1 MLGLIK
7 KKANTLLGI
16 DISSTSVKLLELS
29 RSGGRYKVEA
39 YAVEPLPPNAVVEKN
54 IVELEGV
61 GQALSRVLVKAK
73 TNLKSAVVAV
83 AGSAVITKTIEMEA
97 GLSEDELENQLK
109 IEADQYIPYPLEEV
123 AIDFEVQGLSARN
136 PERVDVLLAACRK
149 ENVEVREAALALA
162 GLTAK
167 VVDVEAYALERSY
180 ALLSS
185 QLGADTDQLTVA
197 VVDIG
202 ATMTTLPAGRAIRNI
217 DFQRGEKGEGN
228 VVIDLSDPTL
238 SPDIQEQGGKIR
250 LDFAKTQLPDALRVR
265 LDVKDFA
272 TPVQFVNAS
281 AQSDRTSITIEP
293 SGLYDY
299 LVYQTDNRL
308 TVSIKPMTT
317 EDAERRKKDN
327 FAYTGEK
334 LSLNFQ
340 DIDVR
345 SVLQLIADF
354 TDLNLVAS
362 DTVQGNITLRL
373 QNVPWDQALDLVLK
387 TKGLDKRKLGNVL
400 LVAPADEIA
409 ARERQELEAQK
420 QIAELAPL
428 RRELIQVNYAKAAD
442 IAKLFQSVTSDGGQ
456 EGKEGGRGSITVDDR
471 TNSIIAYQ
479 PQERLDELR
488 RIVSQLDIPVR
499 QVMIEARIV
508 EANVGYDKSLGVR
521 WGGAYHKGN
530 WRGYGKDGNIGI
542 KDEDGMNCGP
552 IAGNCTFPTTGT
564 SKSPSPFV
572 DIGAKDATSGI
583 GIGFITDNII
593 LDLQLS
599 AMEKTGNGEIV
610 SQPKVVTSDKETA
623 KILKGQE
630 VPYQEASSS
639 GATSTSFK
647 EAALSLEVTPQITP
661 DNRIIVEVK
670 VTKDAPDFDRAL
682 NGVPP
687 INKNEV
693 NAKILVNDGET
704 IVIGGV
710 FSNTQSKS
718 VDKVP
723 FLGDLPYL
731 GRLFRRDTVSDVKNE
746 LLVFLTPRIMNNQAI
761 AIGR

>member
-1 MLGLIK
+1 R
-7 KKANTLLGI
+7 
-16 DISSTSVKLLELS
+16 SVTV
-29 RSGGRYKVEA
+29 VEA
-39 YAVEPLPPNAVVEKN
+39 KDRTRLIINLTTLSSYTTRVEGNNLFVV
-54 IVELEGV
+54 V
-61 GQALSRVLVKAK
+61 GNSPAGASVASAAPVKA
-73 TNLKSAVVAV
+73 SPAPA
-83 AGSAVITKTIEMEA
+83 
-97 GLSEDELENQLK
+97 
-109 IEADQYIPYPLEEV
+109 
-123 AIDFEVQGLSARN
+123 
-136 PERVDVLLAACRK
+136 
-149 ENVEVREAALALA
+149 
-162 GLTAK
+162 
-167 VVDVEAYALERSY
+167 SY
-180 ALLSS
+180 A
-185 QLGADTDQLTVA
+185 QPIKPKPYV
-197 VVDIG
+197 
-202 ATMTTLPAGRAIRNI
+202 PAGRAIRNI

-442 IAKLFQSVTSDGGQ
+442 IAKLFQSVTSSG
-456 EGKEGGRGSITVDDR
+456 EEKENSRGSITVDDR

-521 WGGAYHKGN
+521 WGGAYHNGN
-530 WRGYGKDGNIGI
+530 WNSYGKNGNMGI
-542 KDEDGMNCGP
+542 KDKEGYNCGP
-552 IAGNCTFPTTGT
+552 FQGQCTFPTRDN
-564 SKSPSPFV
+564 SPTPFV
-572 DIGAKDATSGI
+572 DMGAKDATSGI

-599 AMEKTGNGEIV
+599 AMEKTGNGEVV

-623 KILKGQE
+623 KILKGSE
-630 VPYQEASSS
+630 IPYQEASSS

-670 VTKDAPDFDRAL
+670 VTKDAPDFQNAL

-710 FSNTQSKS
+710 FSNTQTKA

-731 GRLFRRDTVSDVKNE
+731 GRLFRRDTVSDTKNE